1 MTAETKIYRVQI
13 SARPLGR
20 DDPADGYTI
29 RLIRARTRAGAV
41 RAAVAG
47 HVTSRLAT
55 QDDIVCGLGAG
66 IVIEDA
72 PDAHGGDHD
81 QV

>member
-1 MTAETKIYRVQI
+1 MTTGTKIYRVQI

-20 DDPADGYTI
+20 DDSADGYTV
-29 RLIRARTRAGAV
+29 RLIRSQTRAGAV

-55 QDDIVCGLGAG
+55 QDDIVAAMAAG
-66 IVIEDA
+66 IPIEDA
-72 PDAHGGDHD
+72 AKGDEAEHD
-81 QV
+81 KV